1 MEVPPLLIHL
11 HNYLPATSEESWTAS
26 WRPMETRDNQRHP
39 HRRRTQIIP
48 YSTSRFRQELDIDW
62 FPEHPEAL
70 NRSAIS
76 VHSADRPEHSLLS
89 SLAVLPTPT
98 SIKAPSMLTRMFMN
112 KFKVLSCLRFIIRK
126 VSKEKLAVEELQ
138 RLFPVDLSTDIQ
150 KTLVTLL
157 QKYQS
162 QWEKEVASEQPLS
175 QQTRMTFPGRLNA
188 PPAYIPLQVSN
199 LSSWPREENTRSY
212 PYGVNNACTIPSF
225 SDLNLLH
232 KSSMVALRD
241 NGSSDNPATLHRLKS
256 MTWSMELRNSIPGNR
271 LSVITLKLQDYAKSH
286 LGEVEV
292 KFQLSRDTLE
302 AMLRSLTYI
311 NDQLSDSHTSSNFSC
326 ALSRCATLFVLI
338 IYTNF
343 I

>member
-1 MEVPPLLIHL
+1 
-11 HNYLPATSEESWTAS
+11 
-26 WRPMETRDNQRHP
+26 
-39 HRRRTQIIP
+39 
-48 YSTSRFRQELDIDW
+48 
-62 FPEHPEAL
+62 
-70 NRSAIS
+70 
-76 VHSADRPEHSLLS
+76 
-89 SLAVLPTPT
+89 
-98 SIKAPSMLTRMFMN
+98 
-112 KFKVLSCLRFIIRK
+112 
-126 VSKEKLAVEELQ
+126 
-138 RLFPVDLSTDIQ
+138 
-150 KTLVTLL
+150 
-157 QKYQS
+157 
-162 QWEKEVASEQPLS
+162 
-175 QQTRMTFPGRLNA
+175 MTFPGRLNA

-311 NDQLSDSHTSSNFSC
+311 NDQLSDSGRLQSEPNTK
-326 ALSRCATLFVLI
+326 RPRQ
-338 IYTNF
+338 
-343 I
+343 

>member
-11 HNYLPATSEESWTAS
+11 HKLSPATSEESLDGVLETLW
-26 WRPMETRDNQRHP
+26 ETRKSGLSPIQRTHIHSLLNLP
-39 HRRRTQIIP
+39 VP
-48 YSTSRFRQELDIDW
+48 QELD
-62 FPEHPEAL
+62 
-70 NRSAIS
+70 
-76 VHSADRPEHSLLS
+76 
-89 SLAVLPTPT
+89 T
-98 SIKAPSMLTRMFMN
+98 
-112 KFKVLSCLRFIIRK
+112 VLSCLRFIIRK

-162 QWEKEVASEQPLS
+162 QWEKEVASE

-241 NGSSDNPATLHRLKS
+241 NGSSDNPATLPRLKS
-256 MTWSMELRNSIPGNR
+256 MTWSMESRNSIPGNR

-311 NDQLSDSHTSSNFSC
+311 NDQLSDSKARLRRIVYCNVIHS
-326 ALSRCATLFVLI
+326 
-338 IYTNF
+338 
-343 I
+343 